1 MAADGNPDF
10 VVNSP
15 ELVVNSSGTGY
26 LYGPVYEQNDAGLW
40 VKTTTKFD
48 TNFEFAGS
56 IVEIY
61 NAAEE
66 LLETTDTTVTTT
78 ASGSKEVGTYEV
90 EGEVVKS
97 WDYDFS
103 SDGDFSGGT
112 EVVSGRTTTFNANW
126 EVTSEA
132 VEVSGDPLTETTQI
146 AAEALAADGDIYLSA
161 EEQLKDSSI
170 RQLYLDDEGTVT
182 GSKVTK
188 TIGSSEYVS
197 YFDANGEPVG
207 ELITELNSST
217 FFQNYGR

>member
-15 ELVVNSSGTGY
+15 ELVLNSSGTGY
-26 LYGPVYEQNDAGLW
+26 LHGPVYEQNDAGLW

-66 LLETTDTTVTTT
+66 LLETTDTTVNTT

-97 WDYDFS
+97 CDCFRS
-103 SDGDFSGGT
+103 PIVTPGIRKT
-112 EVVSGRTTTFNANW
+112 QNLCTILIVVLCF
-126 EVTSEA
+126 
-132 VEVSGDPLTETTQI
+132 
-146 AAEALAADGDIYLSA
+146 
-161 EEQLKDSSI
+161 
-170 RQLYLDDEGTVT
+170 
-182 GSKVTK
+182 
-188 TIGSSEYVS
+188 
-197 YFDANGEPVG
+197 
-207 ELITELNSST
+207 
-217 FFQNYGR
+217 